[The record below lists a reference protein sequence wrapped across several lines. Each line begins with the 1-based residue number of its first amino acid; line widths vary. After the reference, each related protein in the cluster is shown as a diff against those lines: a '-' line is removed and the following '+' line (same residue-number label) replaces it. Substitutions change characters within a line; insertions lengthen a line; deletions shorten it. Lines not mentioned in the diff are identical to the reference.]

1 MTKKNILKS
10 IIYVTLIGV
19 LSDFQDISAMELS
32 LALLLEDTGKIENT
46 YYLQCALD
54 VSNYDNIIPFNAVQ
68 EYTNSIHNVLQTK
81 RNGSFNKDTA
91 KKLYNDLSSK
101 VQLMQQVCPNIQSA
115 IRKYEKNKDEIISE
129 INYNKIQ
136 VESIQNQI
144 DILKQQQKERK
155 TRISQLN
162 KLYTNK
168 YAPLN
173 NNVIEDKN
181 YLLNCNTLYKKYCE
195 LKKIVKN
202 IPQKNKIGTKD
213 K

>member
-10 IIYVTLIGV
+10 IVYVTLIGV

-32 LALLLEDTGKIENT
+32 LALSLEDTGKIENT
-46 YYLQCALD
+46 YYLQCALNI
-54 VSNYDNIIPFNAVQ
+54 SNYENITPSNAVQ

-81 RNGSFNKDTA
+81 LNGSFNKETA
-91 KKLYNDLSSK
+91 KKLYNNLSSK
-101 VQLMQQVCPNIQSA
+101 VQLMKGVCPKIQLA
-115 IRKYEKNKDEIISE
+115 ISKYEKNKDEIISE
-129 INYNKIQ
+129 INCNKIQ

-144 DILKQQQKERK
+144 NILKQQQKEWK

-162 KLYTNK
+162 TLYTNK
-168 YAPLN
+168 YSPLN

-195 LKKIVKN
+195 LKK
-202 IPQKNKIGTKD
+202 
-213 K
+213 

>member
-10 IIYVTLIGV
+10 IVYVTLIGV

-32 LALLLEDTGKIENT
+32 LALSLEDTGKIENT
-46 YYLQCALD
+46 YYLQCALNI
-54 VSNYDNIIPFNAVQ
+54 SNYENITPSNAVQ

-81 RNGSFNKDTA
+81 LNGSFNKETA
-91 KKLYNDLSSK
+91 KKLYNNLSSK
-101 VQLMQQVCPNIQSA
+101 VQLMKGVCPKIQLA
-115 IRKYEKNKDEIISE
+115 ISKYEKNKDEIISE
-129 INYNKIQ
+129 INCNKIQ

-144 DILKQQQKERK
+144 NILKQQQKEWK

-195 LKKIVKN
+195 LKK
-202 IPQKNKIGTKD
+202 
-213 K
+213 